1 MLTYHLPSPNLLAP
15 EIAQNKIA
23 KNRPDH
29 SGINAPENQPQ
40 KIELEELAPTAKTD
54 PNNPQDLL
62 GYSREPLAAK
72 INPGNHPVATI
83 LIVDD
88 TPNNL
93 QILFS
98 SLETAG
104 FKVLLAEDSH
114 SALSIAQT
122 QNPDLILLD
131 VLMPGVDG
139 FATCSQLKSQGATK
153 DIPVIF
159 LTALSDTINK
169 VQGFKLGGVDYITKP
184 IEQEEVL
191 VRIQTHLNLRNM
203 GRALAQQNRELQ
215 QALDFEA
222 LVRRITDK
230 VRDSLDETH
239 CLRVATEEL
248 ATVLHLSGC
257 QIELYD
263 PQQQTATIAHEYSL
277 TLPLCQGETRQ
288 IDDFPEL
295 YQQLLQ
301 KAPLQ
306 LVEPVPLFN
315 PQGIQVTRLACPI
328 FDDRGI
334 IGNLWGLRPPGELF
348 NDLEIRLMQQVASQ
362 CAIAMR
368 QARLYASSNQQV
380 AELAKLNQLK
390 DDFLKTVSHELKA
403 PISSIQL
410 AAQTLESLLKAKQ
423 NPQNSPLFQRVLKI
437 FHESCQQQKKLTDDL
452 LTLCYIDAQAKVIQ
466 PESIELNAF
475 LSNLTKPYLVTPNL
489 QQRPKLLVKL
499 SRQQP
504 KIYGDPMILER
515 IVQEL
520 LNHALQHSTV
530 EGKIT
535 LKTKIIPDQVLIQV
549 IDPDREL
556 PEAEQQLVFGQFYR
570 GQGAVPQ
577 PNRSTG
583 LGLTL
588 VKKLVEILQAD
599 IAVSSDRQGTIFTV
613 TLPLESN

>member
-1 MLTYHLPSPNLLAP
+1 MLTYHQLPLTALSNHLAK
-15 EIAQNKIA
+15 AGGNQSGQNP
-23 KNRPDH
+23 PDH
-29 SGINAPENQPQ
+29 EPVSSESLEN
-40 KIELEELAPTAKTD
+40 ISRRNF
-54 PNNPQDLL
+54 NN
-62 GYSREPLAAK
+62 LAASTEGEERSD
-72 INPGNHPVATI
+72 NSLSVAEATI

-93 QILFS
+93 QVLFS
-98 SLETAG
+98 YLETAG
-104 FKVLLAEDSH
+104 FKVLLAEDSV
-114 SALSIAQT
+114 SALQIAQS

-131 VLMPGVDG
+131 VLMPDVDG
-139 FATCSQLKSQGATK
+139 FATCSQLKSQSVTK

-191 VRIQTHLNLRNM
+191 VRIKTHLNLRNM
-203 GRALAQQNRELQ
+203 SQALAAQNKELK

-230 VRDSLDETH
+230 VRDSLDETY

-263 PQQQTATIAHEYSL
+263 DQQQTATIAYEYSA

-288 IDDFPEL
+288 ITDFPEL
-295 YQQLLQ
+295 YQQLLS
-301 KAPLQ
+301 KSPLQ
-306 LVEPVPLFN
+306 LVEPVPRFN

-348 NDLEIRLMQQVASQ
+348 TPLEISLMQQVASQ

-368 QARLYASSNQQV
+368 QARLYASSNQQI

-423 NPQNSPLFQRVLKI
+423 NPRQSPLFKRVLKI
-437 FHESCQQQKKLTDDL
+437 FHESCQHQKKLTDDL

-466 PESIELNAF
+466 LESVELNSLLKNIA
-475 LSNLTKPYLVTPNL
+475 KPYLAVSNQQHKL
-489 QQRPKLLVKL
+489 QVKL
-499 SRQQP
+499 SRQKP
-504 KIYGDPMILER
+504 IVYVDPLILER

-520 LNHALQHSTV
+520 INNALQYTPST
-530 EGKIT
+530 GRIT
-535 LKTKIIPDQVLIQV
+535 LRSKIAEAAVLIQV
-549 IDPDREL
+549 SSTGREIT
-556 PEAEQQLVFGQFYR
+556 ESEQEQIFAQFSR
-570 GQGAVPQ
+570 SRQNQ
-577 PNRSTG
+577 RIQSHSTG

-588 VKKLVEILQAD
+588 VKRLVEVLQATVQVESEQQ
-599 IAVSSDRQGTIFTV
+599 ITTFTV
-613 TLPLESN
+613 TLPLESD

>member
-1 MLTYHLPSPNLLAP
+1 MLTYHQLPLTALSNHLAK
-15 EIAQNKIA
+15 AGGNQSGQNP
-23 KNRPDH
+23 PDH
-29 SGINAPENQPQ
+29 EPVSSESLEN
-40 KIELEELAPTAKTD
+40 ISRRNF
-54 PNNPQDLL
+54 NN
-62 GYSREPLAAK
+62 LAASTEGEERSD
-72 INPGNHPVATI
+72 NSLSVAEATI

-93 QILFS
+93 QVLFS
-98 SLETAG
+98 YLETAG
-104 FKVLLAEDSH
+104 FKVLLAEDSV
-114 SALSIAQT
+114 SALQIAQS

-131 VLMPGVDG
+131 VLMPDVDG
-139 FATCSQLKSQGATK
+139 FATCSQLKSQSVTK

-191 VRIQTHLNLRNM
+191 VRIKTHLNLRNM
-203 GRALAQQNRELQ
+203 SQALAAQNKELK

-230 VRDSLDETH
+230 VRDSLDETY

-263 PQQQTATIAHEYSL
+263 DQQQTATIAYEYSA

-288 IDDFPEL
+288 IADFPEL
-295 YQQLLQ
+295 YQQLLS
-301 KAPLQ
+301 KSPLQ
-306 LVEPVPLFN
+306 LVEPVPRFN

-348 NDLEIRLMQQVASQ
+348 TPLEISLMQQVASQ

-368 QARLYASSNQQV
+368 QARLYASSNQQI

-423 NPQNSPLFQRVLKI
+423 NPRQSPLFKRVLKI
-437 FHESCQQQKKLTDDL
+437 FHESCQHQKKLTDDL

-466 PESIELNAF
+466 LESVELNSLLKNIA
-475 LSNLTKPYLVTPNL
+475 KPYLAVSNQQHKL
-489 QQRPKLLVKL
+489 QVKL
-499 SRQQP
+499 SRQKP
-504 KIYGDPMILER
+504 VVYVDPLILER

-520 LNHALQHSTV
+520 INNALQYTPST
-530 EGKIT
+530 GRIT
-535 LKTKIIPDQVLIQV
+535 LRSKIAEAAVLIQV
-549 IDPDREL
+549 SSTGREIT
-556 PEAEQQLVFGQFYR
+556 ESEQEQIFAQFSR
-570 GQGAVPQ
+570 SRQNQ
-577 PNRSTG
+577 RIQSHSTG

-588 VKKLVEILQAD
+588 VKRLVEVLQATVQVESEQQ
-599 IAVSSDRQGTIFTV
+599 ITTFTV
-613 TLPLESN
+613 TLPLESD

>member
-1 MLTYHLPSPNLLAP
+1 MLTYHQLPLKTLSNYQAKVGQNQSESDLPEREALNSDSFDNTSSSKFSNLSGDSA
-15 EIAQNKIA
+15 AQKRA
-23 KNRPDH
+23 TD
-29 SGINAPENQPQ
+29 S
-40 KIELEELAPTAKTD
+40 LSTA
-54 PNNPQDLL
+54 
-62 GYSREPLAAK
+62 E
-72 INPGNHPVATI
+72 ATI

-93 QILFS
+93 QVLFS
-98 SLETAG
+98 YLETAG
-104 FKVLLAEDSH
+104 FRVLLAEDSA
-114 SALSIAQT
+114 SALQIAQS
-122 QNPDLILLD
+122 QDPDLILLD

-139 FATCSQLKSQGATK
+139 FATCSQLKSQAATK

-159 LTALSDTINK
+159 LTALSETINK

-203 GRALAQQNRELQ
+203 SRALAAQNKELK

-222 LVRRITDK
+222 SVRRITDK
-230 VRDSLDETH
+230 VRDSLDEAY

-263 PQQQTATIAHEYSL
+263 DQQQTAEIAYEYSV

-288 IDDFPEL
+288 IADFPEL
-295 YQQLLQ
+295 YQQLLTRS
-301 KAPLQ
+301 PLQ
-306 LVEPVPLFN
+306 LVEPVPRFN

-348 NDLEIRLMQQVASQ
+348 SSLEVSLVQQVASQ

-368 QARLYASSNQQV
+368 QARLYADSNQQV

-423 NPQNSPLFQRVLKI
+423 NPRQSPLFKRVLKI
-437 FHESCQQQKKLTDDL
+437 FHESCQHQKKLTDDL

-466 PESIELNAF
+466 LESIELNSLLKNIA
-475 LSNLTKPYLVTPNL
+475 KPYLSVPNQQQKL
-489 QQRPKLLVKL
+489 QLQL
-499 SRQQP
+499 SRQ
-504 KIYGDPMILER
+504 DPNVCVDPPLLER
-515 IVQEL
+515 VIREL
-520 LNHALQHSTV
+520 IDNALQYTPPT
-530 EGKIT
+530 GKIT
-535 LKTKIIPDQVLIQV
+535 LRSKMTQTAVLVQVSSTG
-549 IDPDREL
+549 REITA
-556 PEAEQQLVFGQFYR
+556 AEQEQIFTRFSRSRQNQR
-570 GQGAVPQ
+570 TQSH
-577 PNRSTG
+577 STG

-588 VKKLVEILQAD
+588 VKRLVEVLQGT
-599 IAVSSDRQGTIFTV
+599 VEVKSDRQVVTFTV

>member
-1 MLTYHLPSPNLLAP
+1 MLTYHQLLSRPLSQAESLGNQSEDNIP
-15 EIAQNKIA
+15 QNV
-23 KNRPDH
+23 
-29 SGINAPENQPQ
+29 PQ
-40 KIELEELAPTAKTD
+40 KAELEAVSLTKSSSSLFSSSD
-54 PNNPQDLL
+54 RLL
-62 GYSREPLAAK
+62 AK
-72 INPGNHPVATI
+72 INPPAKTSATI

-93 QILFS
+93 QVLFS
-98 SLETAG
+98 YLETTG
-104 FKVLLAEDSH
+104 FKVLLAEDSA
-114 SALSIAQT
+114 SALQIAQS

-131 VLMPGVDG
+131 VLMPEVDG
-139 FATCSQLKSQGATK
+139 FTTCSQLKSQATTK

-191 VRIQTHLNLRNM
+191 VRIQTHLNLRNIR
-203 GRALAQQNRELQ
+203 RALAVQNQELR

-230 VRDSLDETH
+230 VRDSLDETY
-239 CLRVATEEL
+239 CLRVATEEV

-263 PQQQTATIAHEYSL
+263 AQQQTATIAHEYSI
-277 TLPLCQGETRQ
+277 TLPHCQGETRQ
-288 IDDFPEL
+288 INDFPEL

-301 KAPLQ
+301 KSPLQ

-348 NDLEIRLMQQVASQ
+348 TDLEICLMQQVASQ

-423 NPQNSPLFQRVLKI
+423 NPRQSPLFQRVLKI
-437 FHESCQQQKKLTDDL
+437 FHESCLRQKKLTDDL

-466 PESIELNAF
+466 PEAIELNS
-475 LSNLTKPYLVTPNL
+475 LVTNLVKPYLSAQN
-489 QQRPKLLVKL
+489 QQPKLLVKL
-499 SRQQP
+499 ARSKP
-504 KIYGDPMILER
+504 KIYADPVILER
-515 IVQEL
+515 ILQEL
-520 LNHALQHSTV
+520 LNDAHQCTPV

-535 LKTKIIPDQVLIQV
+535 LQTKIVNSQVLIRV
-549 IDPDREL
+549 IDTGREL
-556 PEAEQQLVFGQFYR
+556 SPTEREQIFTQFYR
-570 GQGAVPQ
+570 SQEIQSVKDH
-577 PNRSTG
+577 STG

-588 VKKLVEILQAD
+588 VKKLVEVLKAS
-599 IAVSSDRQGTIFTV
+599 IAVSSDRQETIFTIIF
-613 TLPLESN
+613 PLESN